1 MYGRARDSQNS
12 VASVKTQLRSE
23 SDEASRVVSIGPPR
37 LFRGADG
44 RIDPYGRFLKLADV
58 MKSIG
63 VSQAM
68 VYKLMKDEK
77 WPFPK
82 PIKVGRAALWV
93 ERDVVAWKAE
103 VVSANE

>member
-1 MYGRARDSQNS
+1 MDAR
-12 VASVKTQLRSE
+12 LRSE
-23 SDEASRVVSIGPPR
+23 SEATGRVRPVVSPR
-37 LFRGADG
+37 YMRVPDR

-77 WPFPK
+77 RPFPK
-82 PIKVGRAALWV
+82 PVKVGRAALWV

-103 VVSANE
+103 IVSASEGLEER